1 LDEVA
6 KLKFAKF
13 VTFRSEQ
20 NLDIEN
26 VETEWKKLTTTE
38 QDTYKT
44 KAVKNAVTLSESGVI
59 AYNVDA
65 EVYDRVIKSQVI
77 S

>member
-1 LDEVA
+1 MA
-6 KLKFAKF
+6 
-13 VTFRSEQ
+13 
-20 NLDIEN
+20 
-26 VETEWKKLTTTE
+26 
-38 QDTYKT
+38 